1 MAIRRNTCPASNG
14 SFKRLKYN
22 NCFYI
27 LPSLLPDLEDTRLNP
42 TCCLKLVATLLH
54 NMKWQQDLP
63 SHTAS
68 ALISDSQAYQ
78 ISQLKQKATEH
89 FITYFKTVLIHA
101 NANTEAVSVVMDE
114 YSQIVDS

>member
-1 MAIRRNTCPASNG
+1 
-14 SFKRLKYN
+14 
-22 NCFYI
+22 
-27 LPSLLPDLEDTRLNP
+27 
-42 TCCLKLVATLLH
+42 
-54 NMKWQQDLP
+54 MKWQQDLP

-68 ALISDSQAYQ
+68 ALISDLQAYQ

-89 FITYFKTVLIHA
+89 FITYFKTVLIIHA